1 MTAYLFVP
9 QRDDRI
15 PKSVP
20 HNQIFRFEENGYT
33 NGFGKVVAALD

>member
-15 PKSVP
+15 PLYVMA
-20 HNQIFRFEENGYT
+20 N
-33 NGFGKVVAALD
+33 